1 MIIDY
6 DHNPNA
12 SVDQKLQSLKES
24 VQLALNEIVTALNNT
39 VTKEELISIL
49 TEQNENS

>member
-12 SVDQKLQSLKES
+12 TTDEKLQSLKES
-24 VQLALNEIVTALNNT
+24 VQMALNEVTDTIDILKREIQKL
-39 VTKEELISIL
+39 KE
-49 TEQNENS
+49 TTGD